1 MGSVYLIY
9 ESDFNHPE
17 LLSVDYNFFG
27 QSRPGDFVK
36 VGSENH
42 QILQKIYDPQEMD
55 LYINVAGKVKFESS
69 KVPSIYK
76 EKYIELCK
84 QSVLLAVKQVKGDWG
99 IGLKEAKDYIDELR
113 RKYNI

>member
-9 ESDFNHPE
+9 DGNFDSPE

-27 QSRPGDFVK
+27 QSHPGDYVRIK
-36 VGSENH
+36 NENH

-55 LYINVAGKVKFESS
+55 LYINVSGNVKFEPS
-69 KVPSIYK
+69 KVPLVY
-76 EKYIELCK
+76 EQKYLELCK
-84 QSVLLAVKQVKGDWG
+84 RSVLLAIKQVKEDWG

-113 RKYNI
+113 KK